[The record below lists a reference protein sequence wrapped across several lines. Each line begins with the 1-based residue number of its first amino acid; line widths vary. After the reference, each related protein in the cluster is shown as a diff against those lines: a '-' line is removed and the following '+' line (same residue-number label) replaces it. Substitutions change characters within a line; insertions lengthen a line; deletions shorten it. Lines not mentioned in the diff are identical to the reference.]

1 MALECEFRFNI
12 PPTLYTGIAAIK
24 VFLAVL
30 IFSVAAAYA
39 KPYAVIETNAGTVE
53 IELRADVAP
62 KACDNFVKLA
72 KKGYYNGLIFHRV
85 IKNFMIQGGDPT
97 GTGRGGES
105 AYGRPFE
112 DEFSPKLTFDKPY
125 VLAMANRG
133 PNTNTSQFFITTAP
147 TQWLNGMHTV
157 FGVVVKGQ
165 DIVKKIESTPTAAMD
180 RPVSEQKIIKITIK
194 E

>member
-1 MALECEFRFNI
+1 MGLFKR
-12 PPTLYTGIAAIK
+12 
-24 VFLAVL
+24 FLAVL

-180 RPVSEQKIIKITIK
+180 RPVAEQKIIKITIK